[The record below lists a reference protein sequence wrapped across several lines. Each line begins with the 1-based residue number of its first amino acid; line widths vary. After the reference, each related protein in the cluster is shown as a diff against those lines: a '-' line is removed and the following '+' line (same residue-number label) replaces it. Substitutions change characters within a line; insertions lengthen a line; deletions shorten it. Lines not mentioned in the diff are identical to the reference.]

1 MEYHHG
7 EGAAATMIRIRLS
20 TLLGERRW
28 TQTKFAKLAGLRAAT
43 VNEYYNELVRN
54 VSLDTID
61 SMCKALGCQVG
72 DLLVREPDT
81 EE

>member
-1 MEYHHG
+1 MV
-7 EGAAATMIRIRLS
+7 RIRLS

-28 TQTKFAKLAGLRAAT
+28 TQTRFAKLAGLRAAT
-43 VNEYYNELVRN
+43 VNEYYNELVKN

-72 DLLVREPDT
+72 DLLVLESD
-81 EE
+81 EED

>member
-1 MEYHHG
+1 
-7 EGAAATMIRIRLS
+7 MIRIRLS

-61 SMCKALGCQVG
+61 SMCKALGCQVDSMCKALGCQVG
-72 DLLVREPDT
+72 DLLVREPDEA

>member
-1 MEYHHG
+1 
-7 EGAAATMIRIRLS
+7 MIRIRLS

-28 TQTKFAKLAGLRAAT
+28 KQTKFEKIAGLRVAT

-54 VSLDTID
+54 VALDTID
-61 SMCKALGCQVG
+61 RMCKALECQVG
-72 DLLVREPDT
+72 DLLVREPDDP

>member
-1 MEYHHG
+1 MV
-7 EGAAATMIRIRLS
+7 RIRLS

-28 TQTKFAKLAGLRAAT
+28 TQTRFAKLAGLRAAT
-43 VNEYYNELVRN
+43 VNEYYNELVKN

-72 DLLVREPDT
+72 DLLVRESDD
-81 EE
+81 ED

>member
-1 MEYHHG
+1 
-7 EGAAATMIRIRLS
+7 MIRIRLS

-28 TQTKFAKLAGLRAAT
+28 TQTKFAKIAGLRVAT

-61 SMCKALGCQVG
+61 RMCTALGCQVG
-72 DLLVREPDT
+72 DLLVWEPDKT
-81 EE
+81 EEQ

>member
-1 MEYHHG
+1 MV
-7 EGAAATMIRIRLS
+7 RIRLS

-28 TQTKFAKLAGLRAAT
+28 TQTRFAKLAGLRAAT
-43 VNEYYNELVRN
+43 VNEYYNELVKN

-72 DLLVREPDT
+72 DLLVLESDD
-81 EE
+81 ED